1 MTQKTI
7 VIDVRM
13 LNNSGIGVYIEYLVG
28 GLISAKNYNIILIGA
43 EKDIEAKFNKNAIYK
58 IIDVNLP
65 IYSLKEQ
72 FYLPFL
78 IPMCDIFWS
87 PHYNIPLLPILAK
100 KRIVTIHDTYHLAY
114 SKTLNVFKVLYAKVL
129 LNSAVR
135 LSEIV
140 LTDSEF
146 SKSEIIKFTNSRADK
161 ISILYVGIDAD
172 RFIKVLSNN
181 TKIVAAQKLHL
192 PDKFVLF
199 VGNVKPNKNLTKLL
213 EAFLTIVRDHPELN
227 LVIVGKKEGFI
238 TGDKEVYKLIEQNKL
253 LKSHVHFTGYVSVN
267 DLPLIYNL
275 ATLLVFPSIYEGF
288 GLPPLEAMAC
298 ECPVVASSVA
308 SMPEVCGNAAHYI
321 NPFDTDSISRG
332 INLVVSNEKIRLNL
346 IELGK
351 ARAKEF
357 NWPSI
362 ITRFISIINTV

>member
-28 GLISAKNYNIILIGA
+28 GLISAKKYKIILIGN
-43 EKDIEAKFNKNAIYK
+43 ENDINAKFNTNGIYRV
-58 IIDVNLP
+58 INVELP

-72 FYLPFL
+72 FYLPFI
-78 IPMCDIFWS
+78 IPKCDIFWS
-87 PHYNIPLLPILAK
+87 PHYNIPLLPIVAK

-114 SKTLNVFKVLYAKVL
+114 SKTLNIFKVLYAKIL

-135 LSEIV
+135 LSEVV

-146 SKSEIIKFTNSRADK
+146 SKSEIIKFTNSIADK
-161 ISILYVGIDAD
+161 INILYVGIDTD
-172 RFIKVLSNN
+172 RFIKVLSE
-181 TKIVAAQKLHL
+181 TSKIALAQRLQL
-192 PDKFVLF
+192 PDKFLLF
-199 VGNVKPNKNLTKLL
+199 VGNVKPNKNLSKLL
-213 EAFLTIVRDHPELN
+213 DAFLTTIKDHPEFN

-238 TGDKEVYKLIEQNKL
+238 TGDKEVYKLIEQNEL
-253 LKSHVHFTGYVSVN
+253 LKSHVYFTGYVAVN

-298 ECPVVASSVA
+298 ECPVVVSSVA
-308 SMPEVCGNAAHYI
+308 SMPEVCGNAGYYI
-321 NPFDTDSISRG
+321 NPFESVSISEG
-332 INLVVSNEKIRLNL
+332 IDQVISNDKIRDNL
-346 IELGK
+346 IKLGK

-357 NWPSI
+357 DWPTI
-362 ITRFISIINTV
+362 IVKFISIIDTI